1 MDSQPKDDTAKRIDQ
16 RSPIDPLQRVYIP
29 TEKQNSDGTYGFK
42 TRDGRRYRRMSD
54 GSIRRER
61 I

>member
-1 MDSQPKDDTAKRIDQ
+1 MDTHPQDDTAERIDH
-16 RSPIDPLQRVYIP
+16 RHPIDPLQRVYVP
-29 TEKQNSDGTYGFK
+29 TEKQNSDGSYGFK
-42 TRDGRRYRRMSD
+42 TRDGRRYRRMAD